1 MQTNLNWI
9 KIRLNKKSM
18 FFYLILFDFSSSL
31 FQILIPITKQGGSY
45 LIACFGCSSL
55 GCLGPFKIDVIQCC
69 TSSYSPSK
77 NVVSLLIWQ
86 KLCKTQQSMIM
97 TLRLKLV
104 IFATTQIVY
113 NIIHILWKSQIFRS
127 NTFG

>member
-55 GCLGPFKIDVIQCC
+55 GCLGPFKIDVF
-69 TSSYSPSK
+69 
-77 NVVSLLIWQ
+77 NVVL
-86 KLCKTQQSMIM
+86 
-97 TLRLKLV
+97 LV
-104 IFATTQIVY
+104 IHLRKMSYHF
-113 NIIHILWKSQIFRS
+113 
-127 NTFG
+127 